1 MSNKMNKVKLSKG
14 ILEMKFMSRTR
25 EKLEKEK
32 DDEEGRALYKNE
44 ITDKMLHESSKY
56 IIETS
61 YVPCEDLI
69 EGRVSYGGMNPE
81 IERLIEL
88 EKNQD
93 MAQLTEKQRAEA
105 AERQKMRTD
114 VPDEE
119 MAEFYSSVVGTI
131 KRKFDNR
138 RGAGPSILPLNIKRM
153 KGNTMLRPID
163 DDD

>member
-1 MSNKMNKVKLSKG
+1 MSTKMNKVHLSKG

-32 DDEEGRALYKNE
+32 DDAEGRALYSNE
-44 ITDKMLHESSKY
+44 ITDKMLHDSSKY

-81 IERLIEL
+81 IERIIEL
-88 EKNQD
+88 EKNKD
-93 MAQLTEKQRAEA
+93 LAIKIEKERAEA
-105 AERQKMRTD
+105 AEKQRMRRD

-119 MAEFYSSVVGTI
+119 MAKFYTSVVKTMKKKYD
-131 KRKFDNR
+131 KRQT
-138 RGAGPSILPLNIKRM
+138 ILPLNVKRM
-153 KGNTMLRPID
+153 ERPKD
-163 DDD
+163 D